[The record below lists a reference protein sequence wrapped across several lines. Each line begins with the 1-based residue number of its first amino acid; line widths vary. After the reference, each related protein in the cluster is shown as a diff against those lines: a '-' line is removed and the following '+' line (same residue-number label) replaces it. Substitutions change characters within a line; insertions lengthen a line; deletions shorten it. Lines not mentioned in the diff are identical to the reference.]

1 MAGDPA
7 ETAVTVT
14 VLVPTGVSAFGLE
27 LLPLQ
32 PSDRLVTSE
41 SATAQNTHA
50 HDRRRSEHNFGPL
63 DHNRMPANELSPSRN
78 ANDVP
83 VP

>member
-32 PSDRLVTSE
+32 PIDRLVTSE

-50 HDRRRSEHNFGPL
+50 HDRRPL